1 MNKYVLAAIGGL
13 GISILCCRASASA
26 IVAYNNNG
34 QVSYAFDE
42 GGSGGSG
49 QPFAY
54 FRGYDCSIFLQ
65 QPVTPIY
72 TPPPPTHNNPGG
84 NTDGNNGGDN
94 GGGDNNGGGNN
105 GSPPDNGGNPIVTTP
120 TITTTAVPLPNSA
133 ALAGSGLA
141 GIMIIRRLRSRPI
154 SAA

>member
-1 MNKYVLAAIGGL
+1 MNKYLGAAIVGL
-13 GISILCCRASASA
+13 GISILCSRASASA
-26 IVAYNNNG
+26 IVAYDNNG

-42 GGSGGSG
+42 GGNGGSG

-72 TPPPPTHNNPGG
+72 TPPPPTQNNPGG

-94 GGGDNNGGGNN
+94 NGGGNN
-105 GSPPDNGGNPIVTTP
+105 GVPPDNDGNPIVTP

-133 ALAGSGLA
+133 VMAALGLA
-141 GIMIIRRLRSRPI
+141 GIMIIRRLRTRPI
-154 SAA
+154 STV